1 MSDAGDQAY
10 MALLVAAS
18 QAGQQGQ
25 FAAAIAGFRRAIA
38 LRPDQYE
45 AYAGLAQCEV
55 AARQPEA
62 ALANWDAAIARAPGS
77 AELLCG
83 KAAVHRSLAQPGAAA
98 ALYDAALRL
107 DPGCTAAALGRI
119 GLYVDAG
126 QSAEAAAVLAT
137 ITGSD
142 RARLAVRWTAARL
155 ALGQGDLA
163 AARDDAA
170 ALVATPGLNDAQRSE
185 ALLLLGEILD
195 GLDEPTSAFAAA
207 AEGKALARHLY
218 AKLAASRESEAAK
231 SARLGAW
238 WGAAP
243 AAAWTGAPRS
253 AAIAE
258 EVATHVFLFGFPR
271 SGTTLLEQILAG
283 HPDVVA
289 LEEAPTLADHYAE
302 FLADD
307 DGCVRLAALTADEAD
322 HWRAQYWATVA
333 EGVEVRGKTF
343 VDKAPAGTL
352 TLPLIARL
360 FPDARILFALR
371 DPRDVVL
378 SCFRN
383 AFQMNAMTYAF
394 TSLDATAECYDAVMA
409 MAAVYRSRLPLPLIE
424 VRHEALVADLAAE
437 VARFNA
443 FLGLAPHAGM
453 ADFAATAARRD
464 VRTPSARQVRAG
476 INRRGVGR
484 WRAYA
489 ADLAP
494 VLPRLDRWVAA
505 FGYPPS

>member
-1 MSDAGDQAY
+1 MGEASDQDY
-10 MALLVAAS
+10 MALLAAAA
-18 QAGQQGQ
+18 QAGQHGQ
-25 FAAAIAGFRRAIA
+25 FAAAISGFRRAIA
-38 LRPDQYE
+38 LLPGRSE

-62 ALANWDAAIARAPGS
+62 ALVSWDAAIARAPRP

-83 KAAVHRSLAQPGAAA
+83 KAAVHRSLAQPEAAA
-98 ALYDAALRL
+98 TLYDAALRL

-126 QSAEAAAVLAT
+126 QSAEAAAALVT
-137 ITGSD
+137 IIGTD
-142 RARLAVRWTAARL
+142 RARLDVRWTAARL
-155 ALGQGDLA
+155 ALAAGDLG

-170 ALVATPGLNDAQRSE
+170 ALVNTPGLNDAQRSE

-195 GLDEPTSAFAAA
+195 GLDDPAAAFAAA
-207 AEGKALARHLY
+207 AEGKALARRLY
-218 AKLAASRESEAAK
+218 AELAASRESEAAK

-243 AAAWTGAPRS
+243 AAAWSGAPRV
-253 AAIAE
+253 AAIPGEA
-258 EVATHVFLFGFPR
+258 AAHVFLIGFPR

-307 DGCVRLAALTADEAD
+307 DGCARLAMLTAADAD

-333 EGVEVRGKTF
+333 EAVDVRGKTF

-352 TLPLIARL
+352 TLPVIARL
-360 FPDARILFALR
+360 FPNAHILFALR

-394 TSLDATAECYDAVMA
+394 TSLDATAACYDAVMA
-409 MAAVYRSRLPLPLIE
+409 MAAAYRSRSPLPLIE
-424 VRHEALVADLAAE
+424 VRHEALVDDLNAE
-437 VARFNA
+437 VARVTA
-443 FLGLAPHAGM
+443 FLGLAPHAAM
-453 ADFAATAARRD
+453 SDFAATAARRD

-489 ADLAP
+489 AELAP
-494 VLPRLDRWVAA
+494 VLPRLDRWVEA
-505 FGYPPS
+505 FGYPPT

>member
-1 MSDAGDQAY
+1 MTDASDQAY
-10 MALLVAAS
+10 AALLLAAAE
-18 QAGQQGQ
+18 AGQHGH
-25 FAAAIAGFRRAIA
+25 FDAAITSFRRAIA
-38 LRPDQYE
+38 LMPDRYD
-45 AYAGLAQCEV
+45 AFAGLAQCEF
-55 AARQPEA
+55 AARMPEA
-62 ALANWDAAIARAPGS
+62 ALASWDAAIVRAPGS
-77 AELLCG
+77 AEVLCA
-83 KAAVHRSLAQPGAAA
+83 KAAVHRSLAQPDAAT
-98 ALYDAALRL
+98 ALYDRALLL
-107 DPGCTAAALGRI
+107 DPASTTVALGRI
-119 GLYVDAG
+119 GLYLDAG

-137 ITGSD
+137 ITGPD
-142 RARLAVRWTAARL
+142 RARLDVRWTAARL
-155 ALGQGDLA
+155 ALATGDLA

-170 ALVATPGLNDAQRSE
+170 ALVETPGLNDAQQSE

-195 GLDEPTSAFAAA
+195 GLDDPAAAFAAA
-207 AEGKALARHLY
+207 ASGKALAHRLY
-218 AKLAASRESEAAK
+218 AELAASRESEAAK

-243 AAAWTGAPRS
+243 VAAWTGAPRTTAIPGE
-253 AAIAE
+253 AAA
-258 EVATHVFLFGFPR
+258 HVFLIGFPR

-307 DGCVRLAALTADEAD
+307 DGCGRLTALTAAEAD
-322 HWRAQYWATVA
+322 HWRAHYWATVA
-333 EGVEVRGKTF
+333 NAVDVEGKTF

-352 TLPLIARL
+352 TLPLVARL

-409 MAAVYRSRLPLPLIE
+409 MAAAYRARSPLPLIE
-424 VRHEALVADLAAE
+424 VRHEALVDDLDAE
-437 VARFNA
+437 VARVTA
-443 FLGLAPHAGM
+443 FLGLASHPAM

-489 ADLAP
+489 AELAP
-494 VLPRLDRWVAA
+494 VLPHLDRWVEV
-505 FGYPPS
+505 FGYPPD